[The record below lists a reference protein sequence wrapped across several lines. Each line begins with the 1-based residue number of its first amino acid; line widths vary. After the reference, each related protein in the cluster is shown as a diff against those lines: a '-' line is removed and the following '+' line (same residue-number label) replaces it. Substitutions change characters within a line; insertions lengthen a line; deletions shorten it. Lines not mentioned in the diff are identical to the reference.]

1 MDNKEEKTF
10 ADIFSSTTTE
20 DNDNQTFSNILKN
33 ENTQIEDKKVPNNT
47 SVTFD
52 NLFENLSSNET
63 IKSQQSSNLFDEA
76 VAETSQEESP
86 SPSKEELL
94 AKDKNTINSIFE
106 PEVNSKELSSTGF
119 DLFSN
124 PKEEPKNK
132 SLDPKLE
139 NPWFSERKEESK
151 QNSIPQE
158 NENST
163 LKSDEKILDSSVL
176 KKETSD
182 DNSTIK
188 IENNPFFNLDKEL
201 DSKPEI
207 ENPFFKTEIQSSEDS
222 TKNIKEPVFFK
233 DNSDTEV
240 TKNVNENNSLHEESQ
255 TKIDKAENP
264 FFATENL
271 TDPASS
277 IEIPNEI
284 PTSTKKEKMK
294 LEPSLESK
302 ETSQMKSTSPFFEEE
317 IKENTE
323 NPFFTTKNLVSPSP
337 SIEIT
342 NENSTNQEE
351 IKLATPSESKEP
363 SQMKSTSPFFE
374 EEIKENTENPF
385 FQNQINLVENKQPDR
400 PKSNIDITKSKHY
413 NVKIVKKKEPFI
425 KFILGV
431 ISYAIFIFL
440 LLIGITLLIYV
451 LDIKIRAAKGDYSS
465 PTFNAYVVLTG
476 SMLPDIQVYDVV
488 ITKKVEASKLNEK
501 DIITFASADSRFL
514 GTIITHRIIKKNYDA
529 ESGQYT
535 FQTKGDNNNVADSAL
550 VPEKNIYGKVI
561 LKIPKLGYLQEF
573 LASDGGWIIVIL
585 IPCLTVISY
594 DIVKLAKGL
603 KRKKYKNIKVQK

>member
-323 NPFFTTKNLVSPSP
+323 NPFF
-337 SIEIT
+337 
-342 NENSTNQEE
+342 
-351 IKLATPSESKEP
+351 
-363 SQMKSTSPFFE
+363 
-374 EEIKENTENPF
+374 
-385 FQNQINLVENKQPDR
+385 QNQINLVENKQPDR

-603 KRKKYKNIKVQK
+603 KKKKKKKKKL